1 MGRPILGVNPY
12 LPLLGTIGYP
22 ILPQISGH
30 RFNLYYKNLQNLG
43 KWISQPQPHDLSIL
57 PLGLGFTDLTP
68 RERFV
73 LPGIYF
79 MALQPSRLKQALR
92 DGFITRLIIA
102 NSKYLYIYI

>member
-1 MGRPILGVNPY
+1 MLW
-12 LPLLGTIGYP
+12 LPGLLGARFH
-22 ILPQISGH
+22 ILPQVSGH
-30 RFNLYYKNLQNLG
+30 RLNLYYTNLQNLG
-43 KWISQPQPHDLSIL
+43 KWISRPQPYDLSIL
-57 PLGLGFTDLTP
+57 SLGLRFTNLAP

-92 DGFITRLIIA
+92 DGFIMRLIIA